1 MRALHFSE
9 ASIIFSGR
17 SSARWLGGWLTLACI
32 PYAAQTAEL
41 PALQFSLKPRL
52 CVLTEDEDTCY
63 DQLEVHW
70 SAQQS
75 MSLCLYQSDIDKPLQ
90 CWQNA
95 SEGQHKFIISATRNV
110 TFQLRENH
118 HTTLVSE
125 AFEVIH
131 DQKKYRRQRRN
142 PWSFF

>member
-1 MRALHFSE
+1 L
-9 ASIIFSGR
+9 
-17 SSARWLGGWLTLACI
+17 SA
-32 PYAAQTAEL
+32 PYAAQSAEL

-52 CVLTEDEDTCY
+52 CVLTEAEDSCY
-63 DQLEVHW
+63 DQLDVRW
-70 SAQQS
+70 SAAQK

-90 CWQNA
+90 CWENA
-95 SEGQHKFIISATRNV
+95 SEGQHKFILSATRNV
-110 TFQLRENH
+110 TFQLREHNH
-118 HTTLVSE
+118 VTLVSE

>member
-1 MRALHFSE
+1 MTF
-9 ASIIFSGR
+9 IGF
-17 SSARWLGGWLTLACI
+17 
-32 PYAAQTAEL
+32 PYVAQAAEL

-52 CVLTEDEDTCY
+52 CVLTEDEDACY
-63 DQLEVHW
+63 DQLEVRW
-70 SAQQS
+70 SAQQN

-90 CWQNA
+90 CWENA
-95 SEGQHKFIISATRNV
+95 SEGQHKFILSATRNV
-110 TFQLRENH
+110 TFQLRENN